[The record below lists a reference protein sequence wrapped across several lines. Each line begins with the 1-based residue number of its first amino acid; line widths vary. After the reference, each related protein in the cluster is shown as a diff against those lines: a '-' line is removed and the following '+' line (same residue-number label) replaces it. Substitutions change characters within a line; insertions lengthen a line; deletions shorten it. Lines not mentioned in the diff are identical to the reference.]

1 MKKMNTPWNQ
11 ENLDYLKCIAEKELE
26 RDFAETR
33 TGSTALYAL
42 KVSKRAHGLKEIVWD
57 GVNDDFAL
65 AYYSYRKAKG
75 SRSDTGVDGEVF
87 LKRHD
92 FTDTLT
98 GYTGVAANSTK
109 GEQSQVTKLRAG
121 PPGSYLMDLD
131 DWEFHQWLC
140 DTSDHN
146 PGEITDLMKYHM
158 QRCAN
163 KPDEIYKLRRHFWDT
178 TGHENIEC
186 PLKFTKQPTPKTSTN
201 VTKTSSDKKRA
212 SDDKAPSSRNK
223 PQASSSRTQPS
234 SSGTPQRTDNRDNR
248 DLYDTPPPAP
258 KLSRSKK
265 PSTNP
270 PAKGYASGGWRSVND
285 PEAGQRRRSPSSS
298 REPESRSSASFAFRP
313 SPSSGGESY
322 NETSR
327 SSNSRREPDQRD
339 RRQDAAFMSRA
350 SDSNTSRPMTK
361 RPAMTSERKDD
372 SRRTREGIVAL

>member
-1 MKKMNTPWNQ
+1 
-11 ENLDYLKCIAEKELE
+11 
-26 RDFAETR
+26 
-33 TGSTALYAL
+33 
-42 KVSKRAHGLKEIVWD
+42 
-57 GVNDDFAL
+57 
-65 AYYSYRKAKG
+65 
-75 SRSDTGVDGEVF
+75 
-87 LKRHD
+87 
-92 FTDTLT
+92 
-98 GYTGVAANSTK
+98 
-109 GEQSQVTKLRAG
+109 
-121 PPGSYLMDLD
+121 MDLD

-146 PGEITDLMKYHM
+146 PGEITDLMNIICSDVRINQMKFTNYGG
-158 QRCAN
+158 
-163 KPDEIYKLRRHFWDT
+163 HFWDT

-201 VTKTSSDKKRA
+201 
-212 SDDKAPSSRNK
+212 APSSRNK

-285 PEAGQRRRSPSSS
+285 PEQGSDDAHHLVPASPNH
-298 REPESRSSASFAFRP
+298 AQKK
-313 SPSSGGESY
+313 
-322 NETSR
+322 
-327 SSNSRREPDQRD
+327 PDQRD

-361 RPAMTSERKDD
+361 RPAMTSERKMIVGERERELSLCKSKIPRD
-372 SRRTREGIVAL
+372 SRISN